1 MKRHVHDHS
10 TISGACR
17 CGAVPEPNPHFDVLH
32 PYAGPCAFCGGPD
45 KRHRLAD
52 SVVAYAR
59 TDGPDSIGDDF
70 PDVTPDMARALL
82 AIVERNGRRHRYRW
96 TP

>member
-10 TISGACR
+10 TISGTCR

-32 PYAGPCAFCGGPD
+32 PNAGPCAFCGGPD

-70 PDVTPDMARALL
+70 PRVTSDMARTLL
-82 AIVERNGRRHRYRW
+82 AVVERNARRHRYRW
-96 TP
+96 AP